1 MKIAKLAAFAFA
13 FAGLLAGCGTH
24 VDCNQV
30 RHSRI
35 AGQNSAQIATS
46 MGVSQADVDSCY

>member
-1 MKIAKLAAFAFA
+1 VKIAKLAAFALA

-35 AGQNSAQIATS
+35 AGQNSAQIASS
-46 MGVSQADVDSCY
+46 MGVSQADADSCY

>member
-1 MKIAKLAAFAFA
+1 MKNAKLTVIALV

-30 RHSRI
+30 RQGRV
-35 AGQNSAQIATS
+35 AGQNSAQIASS